1 MGFDEAPLIKT
12 LEAGS
17 QKLQFYG
24 IFNEFQD
31 FKNSGGGRGG
41 RWARRPSDPPTP
53 THETALLALMVE
65 HARFLHPISHLDLA
79 HPPSFP
85 CFDRTLT
92 YCYIYVI

>member
-1 MGFDEAPLIKT
+1 MGFDQGGR
-12 LEAGS
+12 AGS

-31 FKNSGGGRGG
+31 FKNSGGG
-41 RWARRPSDPPTP
+41 ARRPPDPPTP